1 MRKINKI
8 IIAMLLAST
17 ISSVYAANNSK
28 LYSDVPLNH
37 WAYKAVED
45 LTEKG
50 LIVGF
55 PNGTFRGNKPLTR
68 YSFAMVVSRMLDRY
82 SELLENGNFVS
93 QKDLKTLEDL
103 VSEFVNE
110 IESISEDVK
119 VLKTD
124 VKELKDD
131 VKQNKTDI
139 SELKEQVNEKNSEID
154 SKLERLGKVKVTGD
168 ILLQNIDYQK
178 TAKNVDDFQNV
189 QVRIGFNAKPS
200 DKVEADFQYVAYDKD
215 LDSNNDNRIQN
226 IDQPDALGHD
236 YNGTSKS
243 TFGRARGENKV
254 EIAKVKVNKVFND
267 NDYMQA
273 GRDFMTHGHALV
285 INDYADAI
293 TYSTKAGD
301 VTITGNAIF
310 ADYDNGLN
318 PDKKGEQIWNIN
330 ADVEAKGHN
339 IYAGLYQ
346 QDTKTYYDV
355 TRDANGQITNVDV
368 QYKDRLKQVAE
379 IGSSG
384 NITNDGK
391 VKYDVALVASTNER
405 KNMYNQGRKDKA
417 TGYMEHVAV
426 TYDASPNLALKAAYT
441 TADEKFDGIISL
453 DKNQGSIDGHTTPF
467 DDIARY
473 HNLLGGMLNDKF
485 YNTSDLKL
493 QFEYS
498 FANNQSLRFAYDLV
512 KENHNFAKTG
522 FTNMGQRVNDWN
534 MAGYNKLDAKI
545 STLEYKYQFDPST
558 RLSLGYT
565 NADKG
570 DCRDSLDQKMKDE
583 QLFWTELFSKF

>member
-168 ILLQNIDYQK
+168 ILLQSIDYQK
-178 TAKNVDDFQNV
+178 TAKNMDDFQNV

-215 LDSNNDNRIQN
+215 LDSNNDNRR
-226 IDQPDALGHD
+226 
-236 YNGTSKS
+236 KS
-243 TFGRARGENKV
+243 
-254 EIAKVKVNKVFND
+254 
-267 NDYMQA
+267 
-273 GRDFMTHGHALV
+273 
-285 INDYADAI
+285 
-293 TYSTKAGD
+293 
-301 VTITGNAIF
+301 
-310 ADYDNGLN
+310 
-318 PDKKGEQIWNIN
+318 
-330 ADVEAKGHN
+330 
-339 IYAGLYQ
+339 
-346 QDTKTYYDV
+346 
-355 TRDANGQITNVDV
+355 
-368 QYKDRLKQVAE
+368 
-379 IGSSG
+379 
-384 NITNDGK
+384 
-391 VKYDVALVASTNER
+391 
-405 KNMYNQGRKDKA
+405 
-417 TGYMEHVAV
+417 
-426 TYDASPNLALKAAYT
+426 
-441 TADEKFDGIISL
+441 
-453 DKNQGSIDGHTTPF
+453 
-467 DDIARY
+467 
-473 HNLLGGMLNDKF
+473 
-485 YNTSDLKL
+485 
-493 QFEYS
+493 
-498 FANNQSLRFAYDLV
+498 
-512 KENHNFAKTG
+512 
-522 FTNMGQRVNDWN
+522 
-534 MAGYNKLDAKI
+534 
-545 STLEYKYQFDPST
+545 
-558 RLSLGYT
+558 
-565 NADKG
+565 
-570 DCRDSLDQKMKDE
+570 
-583 QLFWTELFSKF
+583 FSKCNSYI

>member
-1 MRKINKI
+1 MRKFNKI
-8 IIAMLLAST
+8 IIAMLIASS
-17 ISSVYAANNSK
+17 ISSLHAADRSK

-119 VLKTD
+119 ELKGD
-124 VKELKDD
+124 VKTLKED
-131 VKQNKTDI
+131 VQQNKSDI
-139 SELKEQVNEKNSEID
+139 SELKESVKDRNEEID

-168 ILLQNIDYQK
+168 ILVQSLDYQK
-178 TAKNVDDFQNV
+178 TERNIDDFQNV

-200 DKVEADFQYVAYDKD
+200 DKVEADFQYVAYDRD
-215 LDSNNDNRIQN
+215 LDSNNDG
-226 IDQPDALGHD
+226 DPLTP
-236 YNGTSKS
+236 NGPSKS
-243 TFGRARGENKV
+243 TFGRAQGDNKV
-254 EIAKVKVNKVFND
+254 EIAKIKVNKVLND
-267 NDYMQA
+267 NDYIQV

-285 INDYADAI
+285 LNDYADAVK
-293 TYSTKAGD
+293 YSTKAGE
-301 VTITGNAIF
+301 VTVTGNIIY

-318 PDKKGEQIWNIN
+318 PSKKGQQIWNIN
-330 ADVEAKGHN
+330 ADTTVKDHN

-346 QDTKTYYDV
+346 QDTKNYYEV
-355 TRDANGQITNVDV
+355 TRDANGDITNANL
-368 QYKDRLKQVAE
+368 QYKDRTKQVVE
-379 IGSSG
+379 LGSSG

-391 VKYDVALVASTNER
+391 VKYDVAMVSSTNER
-405 KNMYNQGRKDKA
+405 KNMDNGGKKDKA

-426 TYDASPNLALKAAYT
+426 TYEASPNFTMKAAYT
-441 TADEKFDGIISL
+441 TADKNFDGIISL
-453 DKNQGSIDGHTTPF
+453 DKNQSSIDGNTTPF
-467 DDIARY
+467 DDIARFQ
-473 HNLLGGMLNDKF
+473 NLLGGMFNDKF

-493 QFEYS
+493 QFEYA
-498 FANNQSLRFAYDLV
+498 FANNQSLRFAYDIV
-512 KENHNFAKTG
+512 KENHNQVKSG
-522 FTNMGQRVNDWN
+522 FTPMGQYCDNWN
-534 MAGYNKLDAKI
+534 MAGYEKLDAKI
-545 STLEYKYQFDPST
+545 STLEYKYRFDPST

-570 DCRDSLDQKMKDE
+570 DCREGFNKPKDE
-583 QLFWTELFSKF
+583 QLFWTEVYSKF

>member
-1 MRKINKI
+1 MRKFNKI
-8 IIAMLLAST
+8 IIAMLIA
-17 ISSVYAANNSK
+17 SSVSSLHAADKSK

-55 PNGTFRGNKPLTR
+55 PNGTFKGNKPLTR

-82 SELLENGNFVS
+82 SELIENGNLVS

-119 VLKTD
+119 ELKTD
-124 VKELKDD
+124 VKNLKED
-131 VKQNKTDI
+131 VQQNKTDI
-139 SELKEQVNEKNSEID
+139 SELKEQVNDKNTEVD
-154 SKLERLGKVKVTGD
+154 SKLERVGNVKVTGD
-168 ILLQNIDYQK
+168 ILVQNIDYQK
-178 TAKNVDDFQNV
+178 TANDVDDFQNV
-189 QVRIGFNAKPS
+189 QVRIGFNAKPT
-200 DKVEADFQYVAYDKD
+200 DKVEADFQYVAYDRE
-215 LDSNNDNRIQN
+215 LDSNND
-226 IDQPDALGHD
+226 DALRM
-236 YNGTSKS
+236 NGPSKS
-243 TFGRARGENKV
+243 TFGRARGDNKV

-267 NDYMQA
+267 NDYIQA

-285 INDYADAI
+285 INDYADAV

-310 ADYDNGLN
+310 ADYDNGIN
-318 PDKKGEQIWNIN
+318 QNKKGEQIWNLN
-330 ADVEAKGHN
+330 ADADVKGHN
-339 IYAGLYQ
+339 IYAGLYH
-346 QDTKTYYDV
+346 QDTNTYYDPN
-355 TRDANGQITNVDV
+355 DPALAPDQIK
-368 QYKDRLKQVAE
+368 YKNQKKQIIE
-379 IGSSG
+379 LGSSG

-391 VKYDVALVASTNER
+391 VKYDVAMVSSTNER
-405 KNMYNQGRKDKA
+405 KNVANNGKDRA

-426 TYDASPNLALKAAYT
+426 TWESSPNFAMKAAYT
-441 TADEKFDGIISL
+441 TADKNFDGIISL
-453 DKNQGSIDGHTTPF
+453 DKNQSSIDGHTTPF
-467 DDIARY
+467 DDIARF

-498 FANNQSLRFAYDLV
+498 FANNQSLRFAYDIV
-512 KENHNFAKTG
+512 KENHNQVKSG
-522 FTNMGQRVNDWN
+522 FTPMGQYCDNWN
-534 MAGYNKLDAKI
+534 MAGYEKLDAKI
-545 STLEYKYQFDPST
+545 STLEYKYKFDPST
-558 RLSLGYT
+558 RLSMGYT

-570 DCRDSLDQKMKDE
+570 DCKEGFNKPRDE
-583 QLFWTELFSKF
+583 QLFWTEVYSKF